1 MKKLLS
7 ILLATLVV
15 VSLAVSASAAFDRSY
30 TAPKGTPNLDG
41 TVDAIWDNAEWTNVD
56 KPFDGSTDTD
66 STLKVKLLW
75 DDEHLYFLAEVYD
88 KDINVE
94 NDIVEIY
101 WDLNNDKD
109 TSYGD
114 DDMQTRFK
122 VANGEVVQDS
132 GANCQNDAECVSVS
146 LGGDKYLL
154 EGALT
159 WTQAVKE
166 GQNTGLEFMYNEGD
180 STSDFTEAYRWN
192 VDTANGDG
200 APYADTSAFGTLTLG
215 AAPVVETEAP
225 VVETVAETTA
235 TETVAAPKT
244 FDAGIIAAVLAVVS
258 GAGYMISKK
267 SK

>member
-1 MKKLLS
+1 MKKLVS
-7 ILLATLVV
+7 ILLSALVV
-15 VSLAVSASAAFDRSY
+15 ASLAVSASATFDRSY
-30 TAPKGTPNLDG
+30 TAPKGTPVIDG
-41 TVDAIWDNAEWTNVD
+41 EVDAIWENAEWTAVD

-66 STLKVKLLW
+66 STLNIKLLW
-75 DDEHLYFLAEVYD
+75 DEENLYFLAEVYD

-109 TSYGD
+109 TTYGE

-132 GANCQNDAECVSVS
+132 GTNCQNDAECVSVS

-154 EGALT
+154 EGALA

-166 GQNTGLEFMYNEGD
+166 GQVMGLEFMYNEGD
-180 STSDFTEAYRWN
+180 STNDFTEAYRWN

-200 APYADTSAFGTLTLG
+200 APYADTSAFGSLTLG

-225 VVETVAETTA
+225 VVETVVEEAAAETT
-235 TETVAAPKT
+235 TAPKT
-244 FDAGIIAAVLAVVS
+244 FDAGIIAAVVAVVS
-258 GAGYMISKK
+258 GAGYMLSKK

>member
-1 MKKLLS
+1 MKKLASLLLS
-7 ILLATLVV
+7 ALMI
-15 VSLAVSASAAFDRSY
+15 VSLAASASATFDRTY
-30 TAPKGTPNLDG
+30 TAPQGTPVVDG
-41 TVDAIWDNAEWTNVD
+41 EADAIWENAEWTNVD

-66 STLKVKLLW
+66 STLRIKLLW
-75 DDEHLYFLAEVYD
+75 DAEKLYFLAEVYD

-109 TSYGD
+109 TTYGE

-122 VANGEVVQDS
+122 VATGEVVQDS
-132 GANCQNDAECVSVS
+132 GVNCQNDAECVSVS

-159 WTQAVKE
+159 WTQDVKE
-166 GQNTGLEFMYNEGD
+166 GQNIGLEFMYNEGD

-200 APYADTSAFGTLTLG
+200 APFSDTSAFGTLTLG

-225 VVETVAETTA
+225 VVETVVETTA

-244 FDAGIIAAVLAVVS
+244 FDAGIIAAVAAVVS
-258 GAGYMISKK
+258 GAGYMLSKK

>member
-1 MKKLLS
+1 M
-7 ILLATLVV
+7 
-15 VSLAVSASAAFDRSY
+15 
-30 TAPKGTPNLDG
+30 
-41 TVDAIWDNAEWTNVD
+41 
-56 KPFDGSTDTD
+56 
-66 STLKVKLLW
+66 
-75 DDEHLYFLAEVYD
+75 
-88 KDINVE
+88 E

-159 WTQAVKE
+159 WTQEVKE
-166 GQNTGLEFMYNEGD
+166 GQVMGLEFMYNEGD
-180 STSDFTEAYRWN
+180 STNDFTEAYRWN

>member
-7 ILLATLVV
+7 ILLSTLVV
-15 VSLAVSASAAFDRSY
+15 VSLALSASASFDRSY
-30 TAPKGTPNLDG
+30 TAPKGTPVLDG
-41 TVDAIWDNAEWTNVD
+41 EVDAIWENAEWTSVD
-56 KPFDGSTDTD
+56 KPYDGTTDTD
-66 STLKVKLLW
+66 STLKIKLLW
-75 DDEHLYFLAEVYD
+75 DDENLYFLAEVYD

-101 WDLNNDKD
+101 WDITNDKD
-109 TSYGD
+109 TTYGD

-132 GANCQNDAECVSVS
+132 GTNCQNDAECVSVS

-154 EGALT
+154 EGALA
-159 WTQAVKE
+159 WTQAVTE
-166 GQNTGLEFMYNEGD
+166 GAVLGLEFMYNEGD

-200 APYADTSAFGTLTLG
+200 APYADTSSFGTLTLG

-225 VVETVAETTA
+225 VVETIAADTAADTT
-235 TETVAAPKT
+235 TAPKT
-244 FDAGIIAAVLAVVS
+244 FDAAVIAVVLAAVS

-267 SK
+267 AK